1 VQGLSNVD
9 GNWGDG
15 GLNHRTSRGGY
26 GRETGIIDLGHEPPL
41 SVDGSEAAVIDRRR
55 VSVQWFS
62 GTILTGLCGAALIG
76 GAVFA
81 SLDGEM
87 TFAKVPERVE
97 GALRGAF
104 GANDHSASLHKS
116 DRLPPPGESTAARSV
131 VRVSTVTRVGNHDV
145 MRVRP
150 FIRISGN
157 LSMTTSELSAKIPP
171 FNAQR
176 MLSDVGAPS
185 PAAADDSNNADAAE
199 PDAEVSFVTKDLA
212 PILPKAKLAAVIA
225 LDEVLMRVRD
235 ASNWRGNNGGVRYTA
250 LANATADASG
260 SQPDFK
266 MAYAA
271 EGTAADPYA
280 GFETRVVPENVTLL
294 PKTKEQTTG
303 GNPSGERVHMVKK
316 GDTVTSILREQ
327 GATPEEAKSIAT
339 TLGARGRD
347 GGLKEGEKV
356 RILMAPAG
364 PGAGQ
369 RLQPYRVIVANDSAV
384 EAVAALSDLGKY
396 VAVDVQSMNTVT
408 ETAEASDDDDDDGT
422 GVRLYQSIYET
433 ALRNK
438 VPAAVIEDMV
448 RIYSYDVDFQRK
460 VQPGDSFDVFFAG
473 EDEGASITEKTEVL
487 FASLTVGGETK
498 RYYRFQTP
506 DDAVVDYYDETG
518 KSAKKFLV
526 RKPVNNAI
534 MRSGFGSRRHP
545 ILGYVKMHTGVDWAT
560 AYGTPIF
567 ASGNGVVEVA
577 GWEGGYG
584 KYVKLK
590 HNNGYETAYGHMS
603 AFAKGLE
610 VGKRVRQGQVIGF
623 VGSTGQSTGAHV
635 HYEILVNGR
644 FVDPMRIK
652 LPRGRS
658 LDGPL
663 MANFEKERDRLD
675 AMMNN
680 RGGGPARVSDAAG
693 MTGVRQ
699 TSNR

>member
-1 VQGLSNVD
+1 LSQ
-9 GNWGDG
+9 
-15 GLNHRTSRGGY
+15 RTSRGGGY

-87 TFAKVPERVE
+87 TFARMPERVE
-97 GALRGAF
+97 SALRGAF
-104 GANDHSASLHKS
+104 GANDRTATLRKS
-116 DRLPPPGESTAARSV
+116 DRLPPPGEATAARNV
-131 VRVSTVTRVGNHDV
+131 VRVSTVTRVGNRDV

-157 LSMTTSELSAKIPP
+157 LSMTTSDLSAKIPP

-176 MLSDVGAPS
+176 MLNDTGSDA
-185 PAAADDSNNADAAE
+185 PAASDDPNAADAAE

-212 PILPKAKLAAVIA
+212 PILPKAKVAAVVA
-225 LDEVLMRVRD
+225 LDDVLMRVRD
-235 ASNWRGNNGGVRYTA
+235 ASNWHGNGGGVRYAA
-250 LANATADASG
+250 LASATADASG
-260 SQPDFK
+260 AQSL
-266 MAYAA
+266 AYAN
-271 EGTAADPYA
+271 EGTIADPYA

-294 PKTKEQTTG
+294 AKTKDQATG
-303 GNPSGERVHMVKK
+303 GNPTGERIHMVKK
-316 GDTVTSILREQ
+316 GDTVTSILRDQ
-327 GATPEEAKSIAT
+327 GATPEDAKAIAA

-347 GGLKEGEKV
+347 GGLKEGEKL
-356 RILMAPAG
+356 RIMMAPAG

-396 VAVDVQSMNTVT
+396 VAVDVQSMNSVT
-408 ETAEASDDDDDDGT
+408 ETADNSDDDDDDGS

-438 VPAAVIEDMV
+438 VPSSVIEDMV

-460 VQPGDSFDVFFAG
+460 VQPGDSFDVFYAG
-473 EDEGASITEKTEVL
+473 EDEGATITEKPEVL
-487 FASLTVGGETK
+487 FASLTVAGETK
-498 RYYRFQTP
+498 KYYRFQTP
-506 DDAVVDYYDETG
+506 DDSVVDYYDETG

-534 MRSGFGSRRHP
+534 MRSGFGGRRHP

-567 ASGNGVVEVA
+567 ASGNGVIEKI
-577 GWEGGYG
+577 GREGGYG
-584 KYVKLK
+584 NYIRLK

-603 AFAKGLE
+603 AFAKGME
-610 VGKRVRQGQVIGF
+610 VGKQVRQGQVIGF
-623 VGSTGQSTGAHV
+623 VGSTGMSTGAHV
-635 HYEILVNGR
+635 HYEILINGR

-663 MANFEKERDRLD
+663 MAGFEKERDRLD
-675 AMMNN
+675 AMMTN
-680 RGGGPARVSDAAG
+680 RGGGIARLSDATAG
-693 MTGVRQ
+693 LRQ
-699 TSNR
+699 VSNR